1 MTSIYVNIYITN
13 VVIRPYS
20 YRLWKA
26 TLNTFLEQ
34 INNESYFLLKKF
46 ITSTFYL
53 LSRAVYRKADVY
65 LLDDPL
71 SAVDTKVAKHIF
83 EK

>member
-1 MTSIYVNIYITN
+1 M
-13 VVIRPYS
+13 VIRPYS

-26 TLNTFLEQ
+26 TLNNFLEQ
-34 INNESYFLLKKF
+34 INNKSYCLLKKF
-46 ITSTFYL
+46 INFTFYL
-53 LSRAVYRKADVY
+53 LSRAVYRQADVY